1 VSFDCNERGDRL
13 DVARHAKRS
22 RRSLYRGMAATPMFE
37 AVVAVQN
44 ITDLAPTPIGVV
56 IGIARRRFGRH
67 VFFVPPPKTNDTYRM
82 SIPSTAAL
90 QNLVAESA
98 HDFGLCTSIDGRREH

>member
-1 VSFDCNERGDRL
+1 
-13 DVARHAKRS
+13 VARHAKRS

-37 AVVAVQN
+37 AVFAVQN

-67 VFFVPPPKTNDTYRM
+67 GSFVPSPKTNDASKQLHVY
-82 SIPSTAAL
+82 PL
-90 QNLVAESA
+90 
-98 HDFGLCTSIDGRREH
+98 DGRIAEFSS